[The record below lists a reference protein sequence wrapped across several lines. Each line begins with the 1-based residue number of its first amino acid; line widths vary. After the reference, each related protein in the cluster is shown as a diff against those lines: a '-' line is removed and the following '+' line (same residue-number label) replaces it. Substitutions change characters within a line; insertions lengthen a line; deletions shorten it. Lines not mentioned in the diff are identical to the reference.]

1 MAGQPHGTLRM
12 KICTAQPQDNSPAK
26 NDLDTKVKNALEEFR
41 PLANAKVEKTE
52 AVAAAGPPLPGPLP
66 AVISLE
72 GRRRRR
78 KS

>member
-1 MAGQPHGTLRM
+1 
-12 KICTAQPQDNSPAK
+12 
-26 NDLDTKVKNALEEFR
+26 
-41 PLANAKVEKTE
+41 LANAKVEKTE